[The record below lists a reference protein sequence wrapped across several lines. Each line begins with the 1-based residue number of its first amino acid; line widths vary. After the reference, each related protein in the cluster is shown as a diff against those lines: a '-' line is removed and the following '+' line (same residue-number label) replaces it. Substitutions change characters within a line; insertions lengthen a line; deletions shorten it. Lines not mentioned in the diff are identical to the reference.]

1 MNLHRL
7 IAQMVVVRAS
17 GHLYDRQRQYPQW
30 ELPNAK
36 LQSLIQDYGVGGV
49 ILLGGS
55 APEVYLRIQQLQAWA
70 EHPLLI
76 AADVE
81 EGVGQRFGGA
91 TRFPPA
97 MALEHCDPGYAYEFG
112 RITAQ
117 EASSLGI
124 NWLLAP
130 VADINSNPVN
140 PVINVRAFGNS
151 PEVVIPRVRAF
162 IKGAQ
167 NYPVLTTVKHFPGHG
182 DTTIDSHLATPV
194 LLKNLDQLRSV
205 EFLPFRA
212 AIEAGVDAIMTAH
225 LLLPKIDQQI
235 ATLSSYLISQILR
248 EELGFRGLIVTDA
261 LIMAGIKDRYNL
273 TEMILGAIHAG
284 NDILLMPPDAI
295 DTIDIIYQAIQRSEI
310 SLDRIYESVDRIY
323 QYKTKLKKPDQ
334 PPNLDDSTPIN
345 FMYNLISQTIISINS
360 GQIFIPQDNWI
371 NLILTDRLNK
381 VMEFNQSASSNIPNT
396 LGATTIYGEI
406 SQLDYF
412 NIPTDRGLFVQIYTR
427 GNPFQGDL
435 INLEKLVSFLK
446 DKNCIGGIL
455 YGNPYLIQIIKD
467 NFSQPWLFSYGH
479 YQECQQE
486 CLDRLFVQRP
496 QKTQG
501 FTD

>member
-1 MNLHRL
+1 MNLRRL
-7 IAQMVVVRAS
+7 IAQMIVVRAS

-81 EGVGQRFGGA
+81 EGVGQRFSGA
-91 TRFPPA
+91 TPFPPP

-117 EASSLGI
+117 EAFSLGI

-130 VADINSNPVN
+130 VADINSNPFN

-151 PEVVIPRVRAF
+151 PEVVIPRIRAF

-194 LLKNLDQLRSV
+194 LLKSLDQLRSV
-205 EFLPFRA
+205 ELLSFQA
-212 AIEAGVDAIMTAH
+212 AIGSGVDAVMTAH
-225 LLLPKIDQQI
+225 LLLPQIDQKI
-235 ATLSSYLISQILR
+235 ATLSPYLITQILR
-248 EELGFRGLIVTDA
+248 EELGFGGLIVTDA

-273 TEMILGAIHAG
+273 TEIILGAIHAG
-284 NDILLMPPDAI
+284 SDILLMPPDAI
-295 DTIDIIYQAIQRSEI
+295 ETIDIICQAIQRGEI
-310 SLDRIYESVDRIY
+310 SIDRIYESVNRIY
-323 QYKTKLKKPDQ
+323 QYKAKLKKPDQ
-334 PPNLDDSTPIN
+334 LPNLDDSMAIN
-345 FMYNLISQTIISINS
+345 FMHNLISQTIIPINP
-360 GQIFIPQDNWI
+360 GQITLPQNNWI
-371 NLILTDRLNK
+371 NLILTDRLSK
-381 VMEFNQSASSNIPNT
+381 ISEFIQTGASKISNA

-412 NIPTDRGLFVQIYTR
+412 NIPIDRGLFVQIYAR
-427 GNPFQGDL
+427 GNPFQGNL

-446 DKNCIGGIL
+446 DKNCLGGIL
-455 YGNPYLIQIIKD
+455 YGNPYLIQTIKD

-486 CLDRLFVQRP
+486 CLDRLFAPKSPKAQ
-496 QKTQG
+496 T